1 MINLHQLHFC
11 VYGSFLWTQIILQ
24 KAHIF
29 GGLSR
34 IRWLFLLSPLF
45 VLVLSHELSEGA
57 NIVALMLEE
66 IKAIHPPESEL
77 KKVIV
82 Q

>member
-24 KAHIF
+24 KSRVF

-34 IRWLFLLSPLF
+34 IWWLFLLSPLF
-45 VLVLSHELSEGA
+45 VLVLSHKLSEGA